1 MSDMRLIPAVMFA
14 PIMIFLI
21 FAFPL
26 KYGMPFP
33 SPGTVDTR
41 KIYLEERGSEKR
53 CSQPENE
60 LA

>member
-1 MSDMRLIPAVMFA
+1 MSDMHLIPAVMFA

-21 FAFPL
+21 
-26 KYGMPFP
+26 YSGIPFP

-41 KIYLEERGSEKR
+41 KIYLAARGSEKR